1 MKMRLLLTLTGLA
14 ISFALPTFAQE
25 KDTIDP
31 QTRQQLEAIIKKY
44 QEAFNKHDAAAMAA
58 FYTEDAVL
66 ESPLGVFSGR
76 AGVEKYYLEVYQQ
89 FNPTDLVILSLIHI

>member
-1 MKMRLLLTLTGLA
+1 MNIRLVTLVVLA

-25 KDTIDP
+25 KDAVDP
-31 QTRQQLEAIIKKY
+31 QTRQQLEAIIKSY
-44 QEAFNKHDAAAMAA
+44 DEAFNKHDAAAAAA

-76 AGVEKYYLEVYQQ
+76 AGCREILLGSV
-89 FNPTDLVILSLIHI
+89 PTI